1 VLLGPIGRSVK
12 HVRSR
17 MRFGNRKGC
26 IVEAGIAR
34 RTKGE
39 QVNGAGADDVIVI
52 GASAGGIAAL
62 KELMADL
69 PADLPA
75 PILVVLHVSA
85 TSPSALPSILD
96 RVTQLDVR
104 HAADGDLLER
114 GVVLV
119 APPDQQLTVAGEA
132 VRVERGPRENG
143 LRPAVDPLMRSAAR
157 HLGRRAVGVVLTG
170 MLSDGTVGLAAI
182 KAAGG
187 VTIVQDPGS
196 AAFSSMPQHAI
207 DGVGPDYVVPLAE
220 LGALL
225 RRVVGA
231 ERQRPGEVVTTPHQ
245 HELPPVE
252 VGDDNPGQLTA
263 FTCPECHGTLW
274 EVDAAGVPQFRCR
287 VGHRYAIDSL
297 VVAQSNGTE
306 TALWAAARALEEKA
320 SLSRRVAV
328 RLSDSGHAASALKF
342 ERIADEAEV
351 QAAQVKLLIEG
362 LEQPQ
367 LPVPA
372 SA

>member
-1 VLLGPIGRSVK
+1 
-12 HVRSR
+12 
-17 MRFGNRKGC
+17 
-26 IVEAGIAR
+26 
-34 RTKGE
+34 
-39 QVNGAGADDVIVI
+39 VNGVGAHDVIVI

-75 PILVVLHVSA
+75 AVLVVLHVSA
-85 TSPSALPSILD
+85 SGPSALPSILD
-96 RVTQLDVR
+96 RATELEVR
-104 HAADGDLLER
+104 HATDGERLEP
-114 GVVLV
+114 GCVLI
-119 APPDQQLTVAGEA
+119 APPDRQLTVAGDS

-143 LRPAVDPLMRSAAR
+143 LRPAVDPLMRSAAH

-207 DGVGPDYVVPLAE
+207 DGVGPDYVVALEE

-225 RRVVGA
+225 QRVVGA
-231 ERQRPGEVVTTPHQ
+231 ERPRLEDVSMSHEQ
-245 HELPPVE
+245 HERPPVQ

-274 EVDAAGVPQFRCR
+274 EVDEAGVPQFRCR

-297 VVAQSNGTE
+297 VVAQANGTE

-342 ERIADEAEV
+342 TRVAEEAEV
-351 QAAQVKLLIEG
+351 QAAQVKLLIEA
-362 LEQPQ
+362 LEQPE
-367 LPVPA
+367 LPVPVTA
-372 SA
+372 

>member
-1 VLLGPIGRSVK
+1 
-12 HVRSR
+12 
-17 MRFGNRKGC
+17 
-26 IVEAGIAR
+26 
-34 RTKGE
+34 
-39 QVNGAGADDVIVI
+39 VNGVGGHDVIVI

-85 TSPSALPSILD
+85 TGPSALPSILD

-104 HAADGDLLER
+104 HAADGDRLEP
-114 GVVLV
+114 GVVLI
-119 APPDQQLTVAGEA
+119 APPDLQLTVAGDS

-157 HLGRRAVGVVLTG
+157 HLGQRAVGVVLTG

-207 DGVGPDYVVPLAE
+207 DGVGPDYVVPVEELA
-220 LGALL
+220 ALL
-225 RRVVGA
+225 QRVVGA
-231 ERQRPGEVVTTPHQ
+231 ERQRGMEVAMTGHQ
-245 HELPPVE
+245 HELPPVQ

-274 EVDAAGVPQFRCR
+274 EVDEAGVPQFRCR

-297 VVAQSNGTE
+297 VVEQANGTE

-328 RLSDSGHAASALKF
+328 RLSEGGHGASALKF
-342 ERIADEAEV
+342 QRVADESEV

-362 LEQPQ
+362 LGQPE
-367 LPVPA
+367 LPVA
-372 SA
+372 ATA

>member
-1 VLLGPIGRSVK
+1 
-12 HVRSR
+12 
-17 MRFGNRKGC
+17 
-26 IVEAGIAR
+26 
-34 RTKGE
+34 
-39 QVNGAGADDVIVI
+39 
-52 GASAGGIAAL
+52 
-62 KELMADL
+62 MADL

-85 TSPSALPSILD
+85 TGPSALPSILG
-96 RVTQLDVR
+96 RVTELDVR
-104 HAADGDLLER
+104 HAADGDRLEP
-114 GVVLV
+114 GVVLI
-119 APPDQQLTVAGEA
+119 APPDLQLTVDGES
-132 VRVERGPRENG
+132 VR
-143 LRPAVDPLMRSAAR
+143 
-157 HLGRRAVGVVLTG
+157 VVLTG

-207 DGVGPDYVVPLAE
+207 DGVGPDYVVPLEE
-220 LGALL
+220 LGPLL
-225 RRVVGA
+225 QRVVGA
-231 ERQRPGEVVTTPHQ
+231 ERPRRGELTMTEHQ

-274 EVDAAGVPQFRCR
+274 EVDEAGVPQFRCR

-328 RLSDSGHAASALKF
+328 RLSEGGHAASALKF
-342 ERIADEAEV
+342 QRIADESEV

-362 LEQPQ
+362 LEQPE
-367 LPVPA
+367 LPVA
-372 SA
+372 ATA

>member
-1 VLLGPIGRSVK
+1 
-12 HVRSR
+12 
-17 MRFGNRKGC
+17 MTN
-26 IVEAGIAR
+26 
-34 RTKGE
+34 
-39 QVNGAGADDVIVI
+39 
-52 GASAGGIAAL
+52 
-62 KELMADL
+62 L

-85 TSPSALPSILD
+85 TGPSALPSILD
-96 RVTQLDVR
+96 RVTELDVR
-104 HAADGDLLER
+104 HAADGDRLEP
-114 GVVLV
+114 GVVLI
-119 APPDQQLTVAGEA
+119 APPDLQLTVAGDY

-196 AAFSSMPQHAI
+196 AAFSSMPQHAV
-207 DGVGPDYVVPLAE
+207 DGVGPDYVVPIEE

-225 RRVVGA
+225 QRVVGA
-231 ERQRPGEVVTTPHQ
+231 ERQKPVEVTMTGHL

-274 EVDAAGVPQFRCR
+274 EVDEAGVPQFRCR

-328 RLSDSGHAASALKF
+328 RLSDSGHGGSALRF

-372 SA
+372 TA

>member
-1 VLLGPIGRSVK
+1 
-12 HVRSR
+12 
-17 MRFGNRKGC
+17 
-26 IVEAGIAR
+26 
-34 RTKGE
+34 
-39 QVNGAGADDVIVI
+39 VNGVGAHDVIVI

-85 TSPSALPSILD
+85 TGPSALPSILG
-96 RVTQLDVR
+96 RVTELDVR
-104 HAADGDLLER
+104 HAADGDRLEP
-114 GVVLV
+114 GVVLI
-119 APPDQQLTVAGEA
+119 APPDLQLTVAGES

-182 KAAGG
+182 NAAGG

-207 DGVGPDYVVPLAE
+207 DGVGPDYVVAIEE
-220 LGALL
+220 LGSLL
-225 RRVVGA
+225 QRVVGA
-231 ERQRPGEVVTTPHQ
+231 ERQRRVEVTMTRHQ
-245 HELPPVE
+245 HELPPVQ

-274 EVDAAGVPQFRCR
+274 EVDEAGVPQFRCR

-297 VVAQSNGTE
+297 VLAQANGTE

-328 RLSDSGHAASALKF
+328 RLSEGGHGASALKF
-342 ERIADEAEV
+342 QRIADESEV

-362 LEQPQ
+362 LEQPE
-367 LPVPA
+367 LPVA
-372 SA
+372 ATA